1 LKRERILM
9 HTIAISNQKG
19 GIGKKKTVTISV
31 PVATELGV
39 YWDTLAQLLIGEKE
53 VK

>member
-1 LKRERILM
+1 M
-9 HTIAISNQKG
+9 HTITIANQKG
-19 GIGKKKTVTISV
+19 GIRKKKTVTIIV